1 MVSARAAL
9 SGIIASEA
17 FDLKP
22 TSRAG
27 AVRIGGAMIEIQ
39 TL

>member
-1 MVSARAAL
+1 MTLVEPTAQS
-9 SGIIASEA
+9 SEV

-27 AVRIGGAMIEIQ
+27 AVRIGSAMIEIQ